1 MNQQTLQKAI
11 SLDSEI
17 KQLKNLNAI
26 FSKKIRFS
34 IDAMELN
41 NSGSLNPYIID
52 GMEVKNLYQPE
63 LTEIIK
69 NWTIEKLKQK
79 EKELESL

>member
-11 SLDSEI
+11 SLASEI
-17 KQLKNLNAI
+17 EQLKNLNGI

-41 NSGSLNPYIID
+41 NSGSLNPYIVD
-52 GMEVKNLYQPE
+52 CMEVKNLYQPE
-63 LTEIIK
+63 LNEIIK